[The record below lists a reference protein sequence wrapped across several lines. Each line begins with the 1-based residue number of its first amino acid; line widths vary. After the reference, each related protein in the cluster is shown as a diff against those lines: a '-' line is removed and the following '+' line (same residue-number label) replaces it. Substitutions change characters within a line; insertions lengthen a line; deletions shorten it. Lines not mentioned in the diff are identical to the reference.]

1 MWNQNVLTRTIPVV
15 GNTRPQIG
23 RKMRTAVFP
32 VKCPKRVNSLFHVI
46 VVLCVIACASAVSYA
61 SVTATPTFSPAAGTY
76 GSPQTVTIS
85 DSTSGATIYYT
96 TNGTAPTTSSSVYSS
111 PITVS
116 STETVKA
123 IATASGRTQ
132 SAVRTAAYTI
142 ASPAATPTFSP
153 AAGTYSSSQTV
164 TISDSTSGATI
175 YYTTDGSTPTTS
187 SNIYSGQ
194 IALSSTET
202 LNAIATATG
211 YAASTTGSA
220 TYTIGGAS
228 APAYVQQCNIYDSYN
243 TSVSCTISGVGAGH
257 ALLIGIYGPSTLTSV
272 TSSAGT
278 PASVISNQTLGDG
291 NDVSAYILSNTASG
305 SITITANVSGF
316 EDIWLSVTEYSNVAV
331 SPLDSSAGGASTSYT
346 STVST
351 SNFNTTA
358 ASDMLW
364 SLCSGPESAPLTVG
378 TAPITWNQVVIAT
391 GSYPPTAMVE
401 DGVAGSAGSYSG
413 QCTIGDSS
421 TNIVTV
427 AIKGGGTLAAAT
439 PTFSPAAGTYSS
451 SQTVTISRP
460 STTRPTEQRRQHHQA
475 YTAA

>member
-1 MWNQNVLTRTIPVV
+1 MGRHHETSCLVFLQSVRLASVHAGHLRSNAGGNHMWNQNVLTRTIPVV

-61 SVTATPTFSPAAGTY
+61 SVT
-76 GSPQTVTIS
+76 
-85 DSTSGATIYYT
+85 
-96 TNGTAPTTSSSVYSS
+96 
-111 PITVS
+111 
-116 STETVKA
+116 
-123 IATASGRTQ
+123 
-132 SAVRTAAYTI
+132 
-142 ASPAATPTFSP
+142 ATPTFSP

-257 ALLIGIYGPSTLTSV
+257 A
-272 TSSAGT
+272 
-278 PASVISNQTLGDG
+278 
-291 NDVSAYILSNTASG
+291 
-305 SITITANVSGF
+305 
-316 EDIWLSVTEYSNVAV
+316 
-331 SPLDSSAGGASTSYT
+331 
-346 STVST
+346 
-351 SNFNTTA
+351 
-358 ASDMLW
+358 
-364 SLCSGPESAPLTVG
+364 
-378 TAPITWNQVVIAT
+378 
-391 GSYPPTAMVE
+391 
-401 DGVAGSAGSYSG
+401 
-413 QCTIGDSS
+413 
-421 TNIVTV
+421 
-427 AIKGGGTLAAAT
+427 
-439 PTFSPAAGTYSS
+439 
-451 SQTVTISRP
+451 
-460 STTRPTEQRRQHHQA
+460 
-475 YTAA
+475 